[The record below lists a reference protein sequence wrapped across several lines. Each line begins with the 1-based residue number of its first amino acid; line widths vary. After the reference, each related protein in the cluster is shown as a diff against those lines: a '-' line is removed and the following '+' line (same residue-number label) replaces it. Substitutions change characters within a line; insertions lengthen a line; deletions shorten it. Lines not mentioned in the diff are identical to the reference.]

1 MFQIEDDAGSSVGQ
15 IARKWRGCCEET
27 FTDSDTFKV
36 EFPSGSDVTKKA
48 LLIAATILIVSS
60 SHFEPFISIINDV
73 FIAGFHVFRRSTQ

>member
-1 MFQIEDDAGSSVGQ
+1 MGQ

-60 SHFEPFISIINDV
+60 LYFELFISLINGV
-73 FIAGFHVFRRSTQ
+73 FINRISCFSKISRY

>member
-1 MFQIEDDAGSSVGQ
+1 MNFPQIPIFLLLFQIEDDAGSSVGQ

-48 LLIAATILIVSS
+48 LLIAAAILIVSS
-60 SHFEPFISIINDV
+60 MYF
-73 FIAGFHVFRRSTQ
+73 

>member
-48 LLIAATILIVSS
+48 LLIAATILIVS
-60 SHFEPFISIINDV
+60 FISYVN
-73 FIAGFHVFRRSTQ
+73 FEALHFNNQ

>member
-1 MFQIEDDAGSSVGQ
+1 MPPNFLLLFQIEDDAGSSVGQ

-48 LLIAATILIVSS
+48 LLIAATILIVSLS
-60 SHFEPFISIINDV
+60 FISYVN
-73 FIAGFHVFRRSTQ
+73 FEALHFKN

>member
-1 MFQIEDDAGSSVGQ
+1 MGQ

-60 SHFEPFISIINDV
+60 LYSEPIAIINDV
-73 FIAGFHVFRRSTQ
+73 FVAGFHVFRRSTK